1 MTVMKT
7 EYIPRLLQPPEQ
19 SFFLCGPRGT
29 GKTTWVNHE
38 FSSSYSVNLLDESLY
53 QSYLRDI
60 SLFAGELRNLGD
72 GTWVFVDEIQR
83 MPSLLN
89 EVHRFIEEKQLRFI
103 LTGSSARKLK
113 RGGVNLLAG
122 RALGKQLLPFV
133 PEELNNSEEHK
144 TYSLD
149 NALDFGTLP
158 LVLESPNKEET
169 LKAYVN
175 MYLKEEIKAEGIVRN
190 LPGFSRFLPIA
201 GLFHGRITN
210 TAGIA
215 RDAGVPR
222 TTVNDYL
229 TILEDT
235 LLVFRLPAYEG
246 KLRVRERKHPK
257 LYWVD
262 PGLVRGVNN
271 RFGKL
276 SPEEEGALFEGF
288 VATILRAYKEYRNCF
303 HEMYYWASASGPF
316 SEFDFLID
324 HDRGLAG
331 IEVKSTNNFSR
342 SMLKGLLAIKALPR
356 LTKRAVVY
364 RGSRRMK
371 TEEGILVLPFED
383 FCGMVETGELFD

>member
-1 MTVMKT
+1 MKT
-7 EYIPRLLQPPEQ
+7 EYIPRLLKPPEQ
-19 SFFLCGPRGT
+19 SFFLFGPRGT

-38 FSSSYSVNLLDESLY
+38 FISAYSVNLLDESLY

-60 SLFAGELRNLGD
+60 SLFAGELRNLED

-83 MPSLLN
+83 MPNLLN

-122 RALGKQLLPFV
+122 RALGKQLFPFV
-133 PEELNNSEEHK
+133 PEELNDSDGNRK
-144 TYSLD
+144 YNLD
-149 NALDFGTLP
+149 DALDFGTLP
-158 LVLESPNKEET
+158 LVLQAPNKEES

-190 LPGFSRFLPIA
+190 LRGFARFLPIA
-201 GLFHGRITN
+201 GLFHGRIIN
-210 TAGIA
+210 TSGIA

-229 TILEDT
+229 TILDDT
-235 LLVFRLPAYEG
+235 LLVFRLPAYEA

-276 SPEEEGALFEGF
+276 HPEEEGALFEGM
-288 VATILRAYKEYRNCF
+288 VAAILRTYKEYRNCF
-303 HEMYYWASASGPF
+303 HHMYYWASASG
-316 SEFDFLID
+316 SSAEVDFLVE
-324 HDRGLAG
+324 HDRGLTG
-331 IEVKSTNNFSR
+331 IEVKSSKTFSR

-383 FCGMVETGELFD
+383 FCRMLETGELFD

>member
-1 MTVMKT
+1 MPGLTVVA
-7 EYIPRLLQPPEQ
+7 I
-19 SFFLCGPRGT
+19 
-29 GKTTWVNHE
+29 
-38 FSSSYSVNLLDESLY
+38 
-53 QSYLRDI
+53 
-60 SLFAGELRNLGD
+60 GD

-122 RALGKQLLPFV
+122 RALGKQLFPFV

-201 GLFHGRITN
+201 GLSHGRIIN
-210 TAGIA
+210 TSGIA

-222 TTVNDYL
+222 STINDYL

-235 LLVFRLPAYEG
+235 LLVFRVPAYEA

-262 PGLVRGVNN
+262 PGLVRGVND

-276 SPEEEGALFEGF
+276 HPEEEGALFEGI
-288 VATILRAYKEYRNCF
+288 VATILRANREYRNCF
-303 HEMYYWASASGPF
+303 HEMYYWASASG
-316 SEFDFLID
+316 SSAEVDFLVE
-324 HDRGLAG
+324 HDRGLTG
-331 IEVKSTNNFSR
+331 IEVKSSKTFSR
-342 SMLKGLLAIKALPR
+342 SMLKGLLAIKALPG

-383 FCGMVETGELFD
+383 FCGMLKTGELFD